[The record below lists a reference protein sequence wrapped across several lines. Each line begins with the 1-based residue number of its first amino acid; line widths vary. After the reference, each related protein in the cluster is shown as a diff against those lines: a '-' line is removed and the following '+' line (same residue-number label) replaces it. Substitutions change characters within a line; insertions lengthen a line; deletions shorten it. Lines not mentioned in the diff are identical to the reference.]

1 MRWPYLS
8 AAASVESSVEERA
21 LGIDVVE
28 HWPRVVRHR
37 SGEHDGVV
45 VSRQRLKEWVEPRP
59 LVHLYKN
66 TI

>member
-1 MRWPYLS
+1 M
-8 AAASVESSVEERA
+8 EERA